1 MFHVKHKKRPRKNP
15 KASLV
20 LFRSM
25 MGVTMSR
32 ASGAPGTIG
41 GSIPIPGLGIAMM
54 PAIVGLGG
62 RIVPMAG
69 AMGMVQLAICLGTM
83 GMVYGAIVM
92 NAMLVVQLTV
102 RLRAVGM
109 ILNAIIMDT
118 VLMIQLAIGAG
129 TMGMV
134 CDAVIM
140 DTMLMVQLAILLEA
154 VGMIFQAA
162 DGDTMVMDKAAI
174 FPGTMV
180 VVQDTPAGGRIRGC
194 CGICG
199 KGCY

>member
-15 KASLV
+15 KASIV

-140 DTMLMVQLAILLEA
+140 NTMLMVQLAILLEA

-180 VVQDTPAGGRIRGC
+180 VVQDTPAGGRVRGC
-194 CGICG
+194 CGVCG
-199 KGCY
+199 EGCY

>member
-15 KASLV
+15 KASIV

-69 AMGMVQLAICLGTM
+69 AM

-140 DTMLMVQLAILLEA
+140 NTMLMVQLAILLEA

-180 VVQDTPAGGRIRGC
+180 VVQDTPAGGRVRGC
-194 CGICG
+194 CGVCG
-199 KGCY
+199 EGCY